1 MDDVL
6 KFFGVMMSIALAGG
20 GGYAVIALVSAWV
33 KRLERRGR
41 VVDPALEDEVAHLRE
56 RLAQLEGA
64 EERLGELE
72 ERLDFAER
80 MLTQAR
86 EARIGPGEG
95 R

>member
-1 MDDVL
+1 MADLL

-20 GGYAVIALVSAWV
+20 GAYAVIALISVWV
-33 KRLERRGR
+33 KRMERRGAAQ
-41 VVDPALEDEVAHLRE
+41 DPALEEELLRL
-56 RLAQLEGA
+56 RDRVHQLEGA
-64 EERLGELE
+64 EERMAELE

-86 EARIGPGEG
+86 DARLGAGEE